1 MGALVRMKL
10 LAVLLAFL
18 FATFQAH
25 PLSQSITFARS
36 LFETDIRF
44 RELPDD
50 QRKVY
55 LSAVE
60 EAVNY
65 NYGIFLSLS
74 GRVLFDAHRFRFD
87 ESILPEGANETR
99 FLAWLEQ
106 QTLIHDAAVFY
117 ETIYNGWD
125 DDDTIEDNSEFSP
138 LNYDSDFLSGQS
150 RKDVE
155 IDIQ

>member
-1 MGALVRMKL
+1 MCLVRMKL
-10 LAVLLAFL
+10 LVVLLAFL
-18 FATFQAH
+18 FITFQAH
-25 PLSQSITFARS
+25 PLSQSIITFARN

-65 NYGIFLSLS
+65 NYGIFLSLG

-99 FLAWLEQ
+99 FLA
-106 QTLIHDAAVFY
+106 
-117 ETIYNGWD
+117 
-125 DDDTIEDNSEFSP
+125 
-138 LNYDSDFLSGQS
+138 
-150 RKDVE
+150 
-155 IDIQ
+155 